1 MRKLILETQVS
12 IDGFIAEPDGNTNWM
27 IWNWGPDWKW
37 AKDLQKH
44 HTDLTLSAD
53 CILISRQMAEE
64 GFIAHWK
71 QASENADSPLFTFAH
86 HVTKTPKVV
95 FSNTLTKSV
104 AIPGGWDTAEVVSG
118 NFIEQINQLKS
129 KPGKNILVYGGATL
143 VSSLIKERLI
153 DEFHILVNPVA
164 LGNGLSIFKTIED
177 KQNMIL
183 LQSKSFSC
191 GMVLLQYK
199 LIRD

>member
-27 IWNWGPDWKW
+27 IWNWGTDWTW
-37 AKDLQKH
+37 ANELQKH

-71 QASENADSPLFTFAH
+71 QASENSDSPLFTFAH

-104 AIPGGWDTAEVVSG
+104 AIPGGWDTAEIVSG

-199 LIRD
+199 LTTD

>member
-12 IDGFIAEPDGNTNWM
+12 VDGFIAEPDGNTNWM
-27 IWNWGPDWKW
+27 IWNWGPDWTWDKE
-37 AKDLQKH
+37 LQKH
-44 HTDLTLSAD
+44 HIDLTLSAD
-53 CILISRQMAEE
+53 SILISRQMAEE
-64 GFIAHWK
+64 GFIAHWQK
-71 QASENADSPLFTFAH
+71 ASENSESPQFAFAH
-86 HVTKTPKVV
+86 HVSKTHKVV

-104 AIPGGWDTAEVVSG
+104 AIPGGWDTADIVSG
-118 NFIEQINQLKS
+118 NFVEQINQLKS

-153 DEFHILVNPVA
+153 DEFHILVNPIA
-164 LGNGLSIFKTIED
+164 LGNGLSIFRAMAD

-191 GMVLLQYK
+191 GVVLLQYK
-199 LIRD
+199 RITN

>member
-27 IWNWGPDWKW
+27 IWNWGPDWAW
-37 AKDLQKH
+37 ANELQKH

-53 CILISRQMAEE
+53 TILISRQMAEE
-64 GFIAHWK
+64 GFIAHWQK
-71 QASENADSPLFTFAH
+71 ASEDSASPQFTFAN
-86 HVTKTPKVV
+86 HVTKTQKVV
-95 FSNTLTKSV
+95 FSNTLTKSA
-104 AIPGGWDTAEVVSG
+104 AIPGGWDTATIASG
-118 NFIEQINQLKS
+118 NLTESINLLKS

-164 LGNGLSIFKTIED
+164 LGNGLSIFKSMTD

-199 LIRD
+199 QKTE